1 MPVTVLLADD
11 HEVIRKAIRSL
22 LTRDP
27 EIEIAGEA
35 ISLTD
40 TIRLT
45 AELTPQVVV
54 MDLHMGD
61 ENLVDP
67 LEVQSRLAG
76 TRVVAVS
83 VWNEEETRIL
93 AERYGAAMLLDKV
106 SLAKELI
113 PAIRAVCEDSER
125 EPEQY

>member
-27 EIEIAGEA
+27 EIEIVGEA

-83 VWNEEETRIL
+83 VWNDEETRIL
-93 AERYGAAMLLDKV
+93 AERYGAAVLLDKV

-113 PAIRAVCEDSER
+113 PAIRAVANGR
-125 EPEQY
+125 K